1 MAGMTGLLDAPS
13 AWVQLLDDDEG
24 LTVLEL
30 DEAVAG
36 TAPWDGF
43 GVQLTVSV
51 ALRDPDDQGQPR
63 ADEQHALAAFRE
75 SLDAALAGQGR
86 VVATITMDGVR
97 EHIAHVRSGE
107 VVEGWQQAPPEGFG
121 THDAQVQLIDDPD
134 WHGLRE
140 IASLLG

>member
-1 MAGMTGLLDAPS
+1 MTGLLDAPS

-30 DEAVAG
+30 DEAVVG
-36 TAPWDGF
+36 TAPWEGF

-51 ALRDPDDQGQPR
+51 ALLDPDAQGQPR
-63 ADEQHALAAFRE
+63 ADERAALTSFRD

-97 EHIAHVRSGE
+97 EHIAHVSSSA
-107 VVEGWQQAPPEGFG
+107 VVEGWQQAPPQGFG
-121 THDAQVQLIDDPD
+121 SHDAQVQLIDDPE
-134 WHGLRE
+134 WQGLRE
-140 IASLLG
+140 IAGLLG